1 MSNYLKPLSEIK
13 NPDLIQFDRD
23 SLVEEIIERIQADPN
38 WNSIWDG
45 ELLHNFS
52 YFIINTFSYL
62 HSKNAEA
69 ANRVLRETFITQAK
83 DPLSIINYLSNFSL
97 NLKQNTAAM
106 AEVTIRP
113 SAGGSFTNQ
122 FSILAGFSLPAITI
136 NGSTINYELYN
147 LEVDE
152 NNELTGKIDYRSPIT
167 VPPQNSFKVNAF
179 SGTTISN
186 SLILDP
192 ITQSEKFIYNI
203 NNINII
209 ENSIRV
215 FYEYNTI
222 NEIELI
228 ETDSFVVTPV
238 IKGPFTS
245 QLGGVPHYK
254 IKYNSDG
261 SGQIIFGSRE
271 FGGSFPSSGGT
282 ITIIY
287 RIGGGSLSN
296 IARGGINST
305 INLTVDNFTS
315 IDVLFYNFLG
325 GGGGSDREGLDEAQ
339 FYAPYRVGRGRSII
353 DDIDALNELRTMSVK
368 HKVVSPKYNGTNVP
382 VLHYHNYIAPIR
394 DFSGFLFPVPNSTDT
409 NVTYREILELE
420 LNKFLNLDGIHDG
433 AENDIIISL
442 FRSTNFSFPLPYK
455 PPLNGSLYISAYND
469 DGVEV
474 DRLIWGTNYSG
485 QINLPDGAITNAS
498 ITSNSEIGSLGIS
511 LGQQFFYFKIDDI
524 EGNFENSDG
533 STCFRVA
540 LETNQYSV
548 DPVTGKAN
556 SLALEIDSKIRS
568 ANSYYNSFPAS
579 TPFAYINDEKKLVI
593 TSLSTG
599 FTSSVQL
606 YNDTED
612 SLLELLSLNPQR
624 VDASPQ
630 NREVFLETST
640 YNFETHQVNVSINT
654 DWFREKNFQNIV
666 NEWENPDSATGPVIT
681 LSLVDENNNPIFIQT
696 GTNLVIN
703 SIQDGEIIDTLT
715 FGNVSSTAV
724 NFGVANTRDVFDDS
738 NTNTCYYNYST
749 GEIVIKLADSNGT
762 GPDYSFPLDDDE
774 VTQFYNTST
783 IFNLQYNKKTY
794 NFITVSMIPNPYFA
808 ESEAQNYLLKLKS
821 KNKQMMGIEPLLKK
835 VNFKP
840 ILLEI
845 EVSPNRGYSR
855 EQAIQDTLR
864 FSYDNFSYNTMIPEI
879 SIGTG
884 FSIKTLE
891 TYLNNKLV
899 LSSVERSRIVIP
911 NDDLVDSNS
920 GNQYYF
926 ILDEIFMNRIREV
939 EAQYPQLVGLYDLY
953 KLRVKIA

>member
-13 NPDLIQFDRD
+13 SPDLIQFDRD
-23 SLVEEIIERIQADPN
+23 SLVAEIIERIQADPN

-52 YFIINTFSYL
+52 YFIVNTFSYL
-62 HSKNAEA
+62 FSKNAEA

-83 DPLSIINYLSNFSL
+83 DPLSIVNYLSNFSL

-113 SAGGSFTNQ
+113 NAGGSFTNQ
-122 FSILAGFSLPAITI
+122 FSILAGFSLSATSI

-152 NNELTGKIDYRSPIT
+152 NDELTGKIDYRSPII
-167 VPPQNSFKVNAF
+167 VPAQNSVKVNAF

-186 SLILDP
+186 TLTLDP

-203 NNINII
+203 TNPNII
-209 ENSIRV
+209 ENSIRI
-215 FYEYNTI
+215 FYEYNSI

-228 ETDSFVVTPV
+228 ETDSFVVTP
-238 IKGPFTS
+238 IITGPFTAN
-245 QLGGVPHYK
+245 LGGVPHYK
-254 IKYNSDG
+254 IKYNTDG

-271 FGGSFPSSGGT
+271 FGGSFPPNGGT

-287 RIGGGSLSN
+287 RIGGGSLAN
-296 IARGGINST
+296 IARGGINSI
-305 INLTVDNFTS
+305 INLTVDNFSS
-315 IDVLFYNFLG
+315 IDILFYNFLG
-325 GGGGSDREGLDEAQ
+325 GGGGGDRENLDEAQ
-339 FYAPYRVGRGRSII
+339 FYAPYRIGRGRSII
-353 DDIDALNELRTMSVK
+353 DDSDALNELRTMSIK
-368 HKVVSPKYNGTNVP
+368 HKVVSPKYNGINVP

-394 DFSGFLFPVPNSTDT
+394 DFASFLFPVPNSTDT
-409 NVTYREILELE
+409 YTSYREILELE

-433 AENDIIISL
+433 AENDILISL
-442 FRSTNFSFPLPYK
+442 FRSTSFSFPLPYK

-469 DGVEV
+469 DGIEI
-474 DRLIWGTNYSG
+474 DRLVWGSNYTG
-485 QINLPDGAITNAS
+485 QVNLPDGAAIKAS
-498 ITSNSEIGSLGIS
+498 ITSSEEIGSIGIS
-511 LGQQFFYFKIDDI
+511 LGQQFFYFKIDGI
-524 EGNFENSDG
+524 EGNFENTDG

-548 DPVTGKAN
+548 DPTTGKAN
-556 SLALEIDSKIRS
+556 SLAAEIDSKIRS
-568 ANSYYNSFPAS
+568 MDSYYNSFPTS
-579 TPFAYINDEKKLVI
+579 TPFAYINDQKKLVI
-593 TSLSTG
+593 TSLTTG
-599 FTSSVQL
+599 SSSSVQL
-606 YNDTED
+606 YNFAED
-612 SLLELLSLNPQR
+612 SLLELLNLTPQK

-640 YNFETHQVNVSINT
+640 YNFETHQVNVSVNT
-654 DWFREKNFQNIV
+654 DWFKEQNFQNIV
-666 NEWENPDSATGPVIT
+666 NEWENPDSATGPIVT

-703 SIQDGEIIDTLT
+703 SIRDGEIIDTLT
-715 FGNVSSTAV
+715 FGNISSTAV
-724 NFGVANTRDVFDDS
+724 NFGTSDNGDVFDDS
-738 NTNTCYYNYST
+738 NTNTCYYNYVT

-762 GPDYSFPLDDDE
+762 GPDYSFPLDDDQITE
-774 VTQFYNTST
+774 FYNSST

-794 NFITVSMIPNPYFA
+794 NFITVSMIPNPYFS
-808 ESEAQNYLLKLKS
+808 ESEAQNFLLKLKS
-821 KNKQMMGIEPLLKK
+821 KDKQMMAIEPLLKK

-840 ILLEI
+840 LLLEI
-845 EVSPNRGYSR
+845 EVSPNKGYSR

-891 TYLNNKLV
+891 TYLNNKLI
-899 LSSVERSRIVIP
+899 LSSVERSRISIP
-911 NDDLVDSNS
+911 NDDLLDSV

-926 ILDEIFMNRIREV
+926 ILNESFMNRIRDV
-939 EAQYPQLVGLYDLY
+939 ETEYTQLVGLYDSY